1 MNPDK
6 LKYIEQYSYGEVSS
20 ENLIIKGDNCEVL
33 GLLKERFDSKVKCIY
48 IDPPYNNGEKY
59 THYNDQVH
67 EEWLNNIKCR
77 LEKMKPLLSDDG
89 SIWISIDDNE
99 VHYLKVAADQIF
111 GRKNFITTII
121 WQQRTSRENRKVFS
135 NNHEY
140 ILVYAKNPDLFKK
153 SRNLLPP
160 TEEMINRYKNL
171 DNDPRGA
178 WQSVS
183 LNVQDGHASKNQ
195 FYEIKAPNGKVH
207 IPPKGRCWSY
217 NKERMEKEIE
227 MNNIWF
233 GSDGNGVPRRKKFL
247 DLNTLGATPETIWLG
262 ADVGTNKIAKKNLI
276 KLFPDNHIF
285 DTPKPEELIKRI
297 FDIATNE
304 GDLILDAY
312 LGSGTT
318 TAVAQKMNRRFI
330 GIEQGEHIVDYVV
343 ERMKKV
349 IDGEDGGIS
358 KEVGWKGGG
367 SFKYYELISDE
378 NKNKILYINEKKCI
392 QK

>member
-6 LKYIEQYSYGEVSS
+6 LKYIEKYSYGEVSS
-20 ENLIIKGDNCEVL
+20 ENLIIKGDNYEVL
-33 GLLKERFDSKVKCIY
+33 GLLKEKFDSKVKCIY

-67 EEWLNNIKCR
+67 EEWLDDIKCR

-121 WQQRTSRENRKVFS
+121 WQQRTSRENRKIFS

-171 DNDPRGA
+171 DNDPRGP

-378 NKNKILYINEKKCI
+378 NKILYINEKKCI